1 MPVLQ
6 QAKHHSAQPNLGRI
20 TQVRHTAK
28 NANQQL
34 ALGLGEDQSFL
45 ILPRPQRGYQ
55 IVFFFGLDV
64 GISAEPLRFGIL
76 SRIHRSKEKN
86 GLSDAD
92 LG

>member
-34 ALGLGEDQSFL
+34 ALGLGENEPFL
-45 ILPRPQRGYQ
+45 ILSRPERNYQ
-55 IVFFFGLDV
+55 IVFLLGLDV
-64 GISAEPLRFGIL
+64 GVSAKPHRFGSL
-76 SRIHRSKEKN
+76 STINWSKEKT
-86 GLSDAD
+86 GLNDAD